1 MNWHF
6 IITLLLAIVG
16 ASLIAG
22 GIIAYRKSEST
33 RVKALS
39 GAAVA
44 AGLVMWAAVVVTTPV
59 TSEVG
64 GPGASLT
71 PSIHLEGLYPNG
83 PS

>member
-1 MNWHF
+1 MNWDF
-6 IITLLLAIVG
+6 IVTLILGIVG

-22 GIIAYRKSEST
+22 GIVAYRKSEST

-39 GAAVA
+39 SAAVA
-44 AGLVMWAAVVVTTPV
+44 AGLVMWAAIVVTTQV

-71 PSIHLEGLYPNG
+71 PSIHLEGF
-83 PS
+83 